1 MNGTITTDAMSNVQP
16 RAGNWATT
24 QCHGEESDQ

>member
-16 RAGNWATT
+16 HTGNWATR
-24 QCHGEESDQ
+24 QCHGEESGQ